1 MNHHEIKNF
10 LTAAE
15 VLHFGRASDIC
26 HLSPS
31 ALTRSIQRLEHEL
44 GQELFIR
51 DNRRV
56 QLTVAGET
64 FREYASKAL
73 RDWDKVCEDLRDDG
87 AVQGAVSLF
96 ASVTAVH
103 SVLPDLLESYRAAFP
118 KVRLSLQTG
127 AAEDSI
133 ERLIAGDIDIAV
145 AALPD
150 RQMDRIDFLPL
161 LTTNLVF
168 VGPKKEVPNLRYS
181 EPSDLRKLPLVLARS
196 GVSRSRVNQCLRE
209 LGAHTA
215 RISEVSGNE
224 GILAMVRLGC
234 GIGVVPELVLERSPF
249 ADELVVLEDTPVLAP
264 YVVGLCS
271 TPKSLQR
278 ASVAALWQLAEAQ
291 GLGK

>member
-10 LTAAE
+10 LTVAE
-15 VLHFGRASDIC
+15 LLHFGRASEIC
-26 HLSPS
+26 NLSPS
-31 ALTRSIQRLEHEL
+31 ALTRSIQRLENEL

-64 FREYASKAL
+64 FLDYASKAL
-73 RDWDKVCEDLRDDG
+73 RDWDKVCEDLIYDG
-87 AVQGAVSLF
+87 AVQGVVSLF

-103 SVLPDLLESYRAAFP
+103 SVLPDLLESYRVSYP
-118 KVRLSLQTG
+118 DVRLSLQTG

-133 ERLIAGDIDIAV
+133 EKLVAGEIDIAV

-150 RQMDRIDFLPL
+150 RQMDRVEFLPL

-168 VGPKKEVPNLRYS
+168 VGPKKKQKNLVYS
-181 EPSDLRKLPLVLARS
+181 EPNDLRKLPLVLARS
-196 GVSRSRVNQCLRE
+196 GVSRARVNQCLRE

-249 ADELVVLEDTPVLAP
+249 ADDLEVLENTPELAP

-271 TPKSLQR
+271 TQKNLQR
-278 ASVAALWQLAEAQ
+278 ASVSALWQLAESQ
-291 GLGK
+291 RIGK